1 MPRKRKV
8 VGETSENNSNN
19 NHNYDGNNK
28 MGQNGSKKKRNS
40 FEEEQPANPTSLTK
54 SRSGSFNSNEKE
66 SAVFQAQRCSN
77 WFEKYKDSDESEGDV
92 IGPDGIEK
100 FCSDLGL
107 TPDNIQVLLI
117 AWKLQ
122 AQTMGYFTKEEW
134 MSGMRKMN
142 CDSVTKLKN
151 HLPKLKA
158 EMNDANSF
166 KDIYRYSFDFSK
178 EKGQKSMDIN
188 TAQAMLLLLM
198 KDKYQHTE
206 PFVEF
211 LQEKTPVKV
220 INKDQW
226 MNFLEFCEAI
236 AIDLSNYD
244 EMSAWP
250 VLLDEYLS
258 CKKEKQAAS

>member
-8 VGETSENNSNN
+8 VGETENTNTS
-19 NHNYDGNNK
+19 NK

-40 FEEEQPANPTSLTK
+40 FEEEPAHPPATLSK

-66 SAVFQAQRCSN
+66 SPIFQAQRCLH
-77 WFEKYKDSDESEGDV
+77 WFEKYKDADESEGEL

-100 FCSDLGL
+100 FCSDIGL
-107 TPDNIQVLLI
+107 TPDNVLVLLV
-117 AWKLQ
+117 AWKLG

-142 CDSVTKLKN
+142 CDSVQKLKT
-151 HLPKLKA
+151 HLPKLKT
-158 EMNDANSF
+158 ETNDSTSF
-166 KDIYRYSFDFSK
+166 KDLYRYSFDFSK

-198 KDKYQHTE
+198 KEKYQHTE

-236 AIDLSNYD
+236 APDMSNYD

-250 VLLDEYLS
+250 VLLDEYVS
-258 CKKEKQAAS
+258 WKKSKQASS